1 MAGTIVDHAVWLAGR
16 RRLQAFAKHTGE
28 QMMDASSKHA
38 GVRPPLFPQMPSVW
52 SLDCLAGLGMD
63 GPCWALP
70 MRSLTVVGK
79 IEKSPD
85 FSILREPTGWL
96 PVWGCEGCLV
106 ISLFLFIRT
115 PFRGYRER
123 ER

>member
-52 SLDCLAGLGMD
+52 SLDCHDGLGMEWPLWGTAD
-63 GPCWALP
+63 
-70 MRSLTVVGK
+70 VVPHRGWQNRK
-79 IEKSPD
+79 IARFFD
-85 FSILREPTGWL
+85 FA
-96 PVWGCEGCLV
+96 
-106 ISLFLFIRT
+106 
-115 PFRGYRER
+115 
-123 ER
+123 

>member
-28 QMMDASSKHA
+28 QMKDASSKHA
-38 GVRPPLFPQMPSVW
+38 GVRLPLFPQMPSVW
-52 SLDCLAGLGMD
+52 SLDCHDGLGMD

-70 MRSLTVVGK
+70 MRSLTGVGK
-79 IEKSPD
+79 IEKSHD

>member
-28 QMMDASSKHA
+28 QMMDASSRHA
-38 GVRPPLFPQMPSVW
+38 GVRLPPFPQMPSVR
-52 SLDCLAGLGMD
+52 SLDCPDGLGMD
-63 GPCWALP
+63 GPCWALSI
-70 MRSLTVVGK
+70 RSLTVVGK